1 MKITNN
7 NLNFFEKTNTDDIGA
22 LIDSFPVLSKA
33 TQNNNPL
40 TLALYTAA
48 NSVAGKKSVT
58 KQNITE
64 IINSNLALKTAVAN
78 ARFKTA
84 FLEFLKAA
92 MKLKPAGVKT
102 LPGDSP
108 SDDDKDDEEETDE
121 TSDERGALEVNV
133 ALLALLNDIPIAH
146 PGDIITSEH
155 HNSLRSAIR
164 ALASLIDETALT
176 TTFTFAPNFLPAAFD
191 QSQNGAQGRLPRKDE
206 DDRDWM
212 VLFNKAVVPTIG
224 QLGGAGK
231 TVKGGFI
238 VSLPDEALIKT
249 LIVRGKRLD
258 ENIEAQ
264 DPKSFH
270 VTLFRTEPDK
280 VGSVSAPIITIDLS
294 AATGT
299 FKKTEKSGSS
309 VRVDNQKYLYH
320 VSAVWIDEDDS
331 AGFEIRSVQIICER

>member
-7 NLNFFEKTNTDDIGA
+7 NLSFFEKTNTDDIGA

-40 TLALYTAA
+40 TLALYAAA
-48 NSVAGKKSVT
+48 NSVAGKKTVT
-58 KQNITE
+58 KDDIAK
-64 IINSNLALKTAVAN
+64 IIGSNLALKTAVAN
-78 ARFKTA
+78 ARFKAA

-92 MKLKPAGVKT
+92 MKLKTAGVKT
-102 LPGDSP
+102 IGDSP
-108 SDDDKDDEEETDE
+108 SDDETNDEEENDE

-191 QSQNGAQGRLPRKDE
+191 VDSERVSGRLPEKGE

-212 VLFNKAVVPTIG
+212 VLFNKAVVPTIR
-224 QLGGAGK
+224 QMGGAGK

-238 VSLPDEALIKT
+238 VSLPDETLIKS

-258 ENIEAQ
+258 ENIDAQ

-294 AATGT
+294 SATGT
-299 FKKTEKSGSS
+299 FKKTENPGSS
-309 VRVDNQKYLYH
+309 VRVDNEKYLYH

>member
-1 MKITNN
+1 MKTNN

-22 LIDSFPVLSKA
+22 LIDKFPVLSKA
-33 TQNNNPL
+33 TNNNNPL

-48 NSVAGKKSVT
+48 NSVAGKKSLT
-58 KQNITE
+58 KQDINNI
-64 IINSNLALKTAVAN
+64 IKSNLALKTAVAN
-78 ARFKTA
+78 DRFKAA

-92 MKLKPAGVKT
+92 MKLQPAGGKII
-102 LPGDSP
+102 PDDSS
-108 SDDDKDDEEETDE
+108 SDDEADEEAIDD

-164 ALASLIDETALT
+164 ALASLVDETALT
-176 TTFTFAPNFLPAAFD
+176 TTFTFAPNFLPAAFEPD
-191 QSQNGAQGRLPRKDE
+191 EDGVPGRLPEKGE

-212 VLFNKAVVPTIG
+212 VLFNKAVVPTIQ

-238 VSLPDEALIKT
+238 VSLPDEVLIKT

-258 ENIEAQ
+258 EANDAQ

-270 VTLFRTEPDK
+270 VTLFRIEADK
-280 VGSVSAPIITIDLS
+280 NGSVSAPIITIDLS
-294 AATGT
+294 GATGT
-299 FKKTEKSGSS
+299 FKRTENPGSS
-309 VRVDNQKYLYH
+309 VRVDNEKFLYY

>member
-1 MKITNN
+1 MKINT

-22 LIDSFPVLSKA
+22 LIDKSPVLSKA

-48 NSVAGKKSVT
+48 NSVAGKKTVT
-58 KQNITE
+58 KQDIAT
-64 IINSNLALKTAVAN
+64 IINSNLALKTAAAN
-78 ARFKTA
+78 DRFRTA

-92 MKLKPAGVKT
+92 MKLKPPGNK
-102 LPGDSP
+102 LPGDSA
-108 SDDDKDDEEETDE
+108 SDEEPDEEKTDDA
-121 TSDERGALEVNV
+121 SDERGALEVNV

-164 ALASLIDETALT
+164 ALASLIDDTALT
-176 TTFTFAPNFLPAAFD
+176 TTFTFAPNFLPSAFD
-191 QSQNGAQGRLPRKDE
+191 QDPNGGSGRLPQKGE

-224 QLGGAGK
+224 QMGGAGK

-238 VSLPDEALIKT
+238 VSLPDETLIKS

-258 ENIEAQ
+258 ENIDAQ

-280 VGSVSAPIITIDLS
+280 IGSKPVPIINIDLS
-294 AATGT
+294 GATGT
-299 FKKTEKSGSS
+299 FKRTENPGSS
-309 VRVDNQKYLYH
+309 VRIDNEKYLYH